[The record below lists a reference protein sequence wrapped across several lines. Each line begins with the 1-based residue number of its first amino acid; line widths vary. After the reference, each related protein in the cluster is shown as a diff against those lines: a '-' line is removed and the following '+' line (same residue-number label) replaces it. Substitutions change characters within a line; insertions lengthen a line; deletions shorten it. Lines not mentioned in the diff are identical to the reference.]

1 MKKSKSQPASFVGE
15 RTRTADAGQERVK
28 KNAAGVRVRAK
39 TVEASISRPSL
50 FIHHGMPTTQW
61 AGPETPRAR
70 GQRRELDN
78 ELHSIPHLVSTADNE
93 LSGRGRRARL
103 YFFF

>member
-1 MKKSKSQPASFVGE
+1 
-15 RTRTADAGQERVK
+15 
-28 KNAAGVRVRAK
+28 
-39 TVEASISRPSL
+39 
-50 FIHHGMPTTQW
+50 MPTTQW

-103 YFFF
+103 YFFFLSLIWPDVYRVGAGDPFSN